1 MKKISM
7 RTMLLMYALVPLTLV
22 ATILF
27 LVTAYIMIY
36 DLEDNMKDEMR
47 IASIGLMEHYESEM
61 IADEQKAGV
70 SDYDSFY
77 LDSMKDTGVD
87 YSVYKGNQCIMS
99 TIEGTKGY
107 SAPSIVWETI
117 NKGEDYFSRALE
129 LGGTDY
135 FVYFMPLREGSKV
148 IGMVLACKPTDEIN
162 SKEGTLTMI
171 IAGISIISI
180 VVFAVIAWLGSVKLA
195 APLKTVTEGVERLSK
210 GDTNIRINSKS
221 SVREIDKL
229 LTSSDVLCEVLKD
242 SIDRIRNSSDS
253 LNSAIA
259 STSNMASDSSD
270 SVVQIVDAMQA
281 LTDTTNTIT
290 ENVYDISNNMQ
301 EMGDVIT
308 QAVDNVDNLNR
319 NSNAMSDANQEAAE
333 CIRQVIASSEQSV
346 QAVWDITK
354 RINETNA
361 SISKINEMVAL
372 ISSIASQTNLLSL
385 NASIEAARA
394 GEVGRGFAV
403 VAEEIKAL
411 AEQSGASA
419 NQIKNIVAEIGE
431 SSTQCVEQAKIVG
444 ELITREKE
452 MFDVTQ
458 EKFSHLDSNIMS
470 SVEEIRSVLTI
481 TTRLENIKDTILK
494 AVAEL
499 SAISTET
506 AATNEEVSASL
517 SVVSGNVGKV
527 SDNADD
533 MNRLSADLKEAVAY
547 FK

>member
-1 MKKISM
+1 MRKEKKIIIPRMYSWASSEKVRSKGFHNHVSSM

-87 YSVYKGNQCIMS
+87 YSVYKSNQCIMS

-117 NKGEDYFSRALE
+117 NKGEDYFDRSLE

-135 FVYFMPLREGSKV
+135 FVYFMPLKEGSKV

-162 SKEGTLTMI
+162 SKEGTLTII

-180 VVFAVIAWLGSVKLA
+180 VVFAVIAWLGSVKLT

-372 ISSIASQTNLLSL
+372 ISSIASQTNLLCFPL
-385 NASIEAARA
+385 MPALRLQEPEKWEEALRLLRKRSRHLPNSPEHLPTRSRA
-394 GEVGRGFAV
+394 LLLRSENPPPSVSNRPRSWVNLSPGRRRC
-403 VAEEIKAL
+403 
-411 AEQSGASA
+411 S
-419 NQIKNIVAEIGE
+419 
-431 SSTQCVEQAKIVG
+431 
-444 ELITREKE
+444 
-452 MFDVTQ
+452 M
-458 EKFSHLDSNIMS
+458 
-470 SVEEIRSVLTI
+470 
-481 TTRLENIKDTILK
+481 
-494 AVAEL
+494 
-499 SAISTET
+499 
-506 AATNEEVSASL
+506 
-517 SVVSGNVGKV
+517 
-527 SDNADD
+527 
-533 MNRLSADLKEAVAY
+533 
-547 FK
+547 